1 MKSFKDFYLS
11 GSRENLQK
19 FMRIIS
25 DYIIDDWK
33 QSIDSKFKENFIV
46 FTYCG
51 DKVNKASVFLY
62 IKDLDKLEFRVTN
75 IVPMEKNS
83 LNYDEYNE
91 VLDKCVKDCIIPCAN
106 DCGLSYKVTS
116 ENVDLEYYMSKE
128 SARKLR
134 MFSSA
139 ANKSTGSSHPYDQ
152 QRWNDFIC
160 QTVKDEDKNVISI
173 LGRWLAEEEG
183 WDDEHATEL
192 VIEYEKGIALL
203 EYYREHYNE

>member
-19 FMRIIS
+19 FMSSIS
-25 DYIIDDWK
+25 DYIIGDWK
-33 QSIDSKFKENFIV
+33 QGNDSKFKENFIV

-51 DKVNKASVFLY
+51 NEVHKASVFLY
-62 IKDLDKLEFRVTN
+62 IKNIDKSEFKVTN

-91 VLDKCVKDCIIPCAN
+91 VLDKCSNDCIIPCAN
-106 DCGLSYKVTS
+106 ACGLSYKVTS
-116 ENVDLEYYMSKE
+116 ENVDLENYMSKE
-128 SARKLR
+128 SARKLK

-139 ANKSTGSSHPYDQ
+139 ANKSTGSSHPCDQ
-152 QRWNDFIC
+152 ERWHEFIC
-160 QTVKDEDKNVISI
+160 QTMKDGDKNVISI
-173 LGRWLAEEEG
+173 LGRWLVEEEG
-183 WDDEHATEL
+183 WDDEHASEL
-192 VIEYEKGIALL
+192 VIEYEQGIALL

>member
-11 GSRENLQK
+11 GSWENLQK
-19 FMRIIS
+19 FMSSIS
-25 DYIIDDWK
+25 DYIIGDWK
-33 QSIDSKFKENFIV
+33 QGNDSKFKENFIV
-46 FTYCG
+46 FTYYG

-62 IKDLDKLEFRVTN
+62 IKNIDKLEFKVTN

-91 VLDKCVKDCIIPCAN
+91 VLDKCAKDCIIPCAN
-106 DCGLSYKVTS
+106 ACGLSSKITS
-116 ENVDLEYYMSKE
+116 ENVDLENYMSKQ

-139 ANKSTGSSHPYDQ
+139 ANKSTGSSHPCDQ
-152 QRWNDFIC
+152 ERWHDFIC
-160 QTVKDEDKNVISI
+160 QTIKDGDKNVISI
-173 LGRWLAEEEG
+173 LGRWLVEEEG
-183 WDDEHATEL
+183 WDDEHASEL
-192 VIEYEKGIALL
+192 VIEFEQGIALL